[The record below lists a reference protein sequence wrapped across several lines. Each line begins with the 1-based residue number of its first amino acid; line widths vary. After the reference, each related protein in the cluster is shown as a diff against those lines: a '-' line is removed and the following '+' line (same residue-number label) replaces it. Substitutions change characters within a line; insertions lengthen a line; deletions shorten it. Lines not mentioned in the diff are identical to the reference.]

1 MVGLMRSLGPPRGAS
16 NGSAPRGRRSPG
28 DRPMPGTTAERE
40 TIELLE
46 LGALVWLALRDPPL
60 VLFLLDEPGDGFG
73 ASSKT

>member
-1 MVGLMRSLGPPRGAS
+1 
-16 NGSAPRGRRSPG
+16 
-28 DRPMPGTTAERE
+28 MPGTTAERE

-46 LGALVWLALRDPPL
+46 LGALVWPALRDPPL